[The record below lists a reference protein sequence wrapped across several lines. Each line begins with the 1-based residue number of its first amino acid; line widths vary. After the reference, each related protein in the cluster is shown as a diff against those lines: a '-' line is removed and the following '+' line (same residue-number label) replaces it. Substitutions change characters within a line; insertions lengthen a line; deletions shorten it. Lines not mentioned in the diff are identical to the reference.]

1 VGDAGGCAKLGPVND
16 RTAQTI
22 TLRDGRTLGYAE
34 YGDPNGKP
42 LFWFHGFPGCRL
54 DGKLVEEAAA
64 AADVRVIA
72 PDRPGMG
79 LSTFQPAR
87 TFLDW
92 PGDVRQLADS
102 LGLER
107 FAVAGISGGGPYAAV
122 CALKLA
128 DRLTAAGII
137 SGVGPLRAK
146 RATKGMSRQN
156 RALFWL
162 GRHTPLLPEGVMWI
176 QSVRVRQAR
185 KPERLLTQMKRS
197 FAEVDRPYLDR
208 PEIRDALLSEVKEAF
223 RQGSRGPAYEL
234 RLYSH
239 RWGFRL
245 RDITMPVHLW
255 QGEADTNVP
264 VSMARYLAKMIPHCR
279 ATFYPGE
286 GHLMAIDRM
295 PEILAALF
303 AAPKKRRARSR
314 EPSAS

>member
-1 VGDAGGCAKLGPVND
+1 MND

-64 AADVRVIA
+64 AGVRVIA

-87 TFLDW
+87 TFLAW

-107 FAVAGISGGGPYAAV
+107 FAVAGISGGGPYTAV

-162 GRHTPLLPEGVMWI
+162 GRHTPLLPEGVMWL
-176 QSVRVRQAR
+176 QSVMARQAR
-185 KPERLLTQMKRS
+185 KPERLLPLMKRS

-223 RQGSRGPAYEL
+223 RQGSRGAAYEL
-234 RLYSH
+234 RLYS
-239 RWGFRL
+239 RKWGFRL
-245 RDITMPVHLW
+245 RDIAMPVHLW
-255 QGEADTNVP
+255 QGDADANVP
-264 VSMARYLAKMIPHCR
+264 PAMGRYLAAKIPGCR

-295 PEILAALF
+295 PEILAALL
-303 AAPKKRRARSR
+303 AAPKKRTAPSR
-314 EPSAS
+314 EPSAY

>member
-1 VGDAGGCAKLGPVND
+1 MED
-16 RTAQTI
+16 RAAQTI

-42 LFWFHGFPGCRL
+42 LLWFHGFPGCRL
-54 DGKLVEEAAA
+54 DGKLVEEAAGA
-64 AADVRVIA
+64 AGVRVIA

-92 PGDVRQLADS
+92 PGAVRQLADS

-107 FAVAGISGGGPYAAV
+107 FAVAGISGGGPYATV

-146 RATKGMSRQN
+146 RATEGMSRQN

-162 GRHTPLLPEGVMWI
+162 GRHTPLLPEGVMWL
-176 QSVRVRQAR
+176 QSVMARQAS
-185 KPERLLTQMKRS
+185 KPERLLPHMRRS
-197 FAEVDRPYLDR
+197 FAKVDRPYLDR
-208 PEIRDALLSEVKEAF
+208 PEIRDALLAEVKEAF
-223 RQGSRGPAYEL
+223 RQGSRGAACEL
-234 RLYSH
+234 RLYS
-239 RWGFRL
+239 RKWGFRL
-245 RDITMPVHLW
+245 RDITMPVYLW
-255 QGEADTNVP
+255 QGEADANVP
-264 VSMARYLAKMIPHCR
+264 PAMGRYLAAKIPGCR

-295 PEILAALF
+295 PEILATLL
-303 AAPKKRRARSR
+303 AAPKKRTAPSR
-314 EPSAS
+314 EQSAS